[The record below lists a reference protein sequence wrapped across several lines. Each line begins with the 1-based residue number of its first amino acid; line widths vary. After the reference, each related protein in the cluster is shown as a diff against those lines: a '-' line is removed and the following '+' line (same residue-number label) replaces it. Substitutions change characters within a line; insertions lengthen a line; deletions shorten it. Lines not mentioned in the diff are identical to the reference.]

1 MGTYLLA
8 AQRTVQPGETKE
20 LLLAQLPVCFL
31 KSEKKKVQ
39 KMTLS
44 FDEQGENNKTC
55 RKQQHKPSMLALLLA
70 LAN

>member
-31 KSEKKKVQ
+31 KSKKKGQ
-39 KMTLS
+39 S
-44 FDEQGENNKTC
+44 NEQGENNKTC
-55 RKQQHKPSMLALLLA
+55 RKQQHKPSMLALVLA